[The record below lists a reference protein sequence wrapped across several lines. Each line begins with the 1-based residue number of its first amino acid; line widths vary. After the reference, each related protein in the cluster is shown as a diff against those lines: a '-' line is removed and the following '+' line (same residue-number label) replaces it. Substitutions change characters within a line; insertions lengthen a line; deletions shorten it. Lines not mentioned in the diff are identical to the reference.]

1 MKKRISAKL
10 DKTEVH
16 MGALKIIGYI
26 IAAILIFFGVMFV
39 WAAFGPTTTWGWAI
53 AGGISIVI
61 GFGIILTIGLISK
74 KQTSTTNQQTTTL
87 EVNLPGDVNIERFKC
102 ADCGAQLS
110 MDNVKMVAG
119 APMVDCPYCGAAYQ
133 LTEDPKW

>member
-1 MKKRISAKL
+1 
-10 DKTEVH
+10 
-16 MGALKIIGYI
+16 MGALKTIGYI
-26 IAAILIFFGVMFV
+26 FAAILIVFGVLFIL
-39 WAAFGPTTTWGWAI
+39 AAFGETWNAGWAVT
-53 AGGISIVI
+53 GGILLVV
-61 GFGIILTIGLISK
+61 GFGIILAIGLIAK

-87 EVNLPGDVNIERFKC
+87 EVNLPGDVNVERFKC
-102 ADCGAQLS
+102 QDCGAQLS